1 LNPKVGKQ
9 IYIFNPGKRVEMQ
22 VNQSVVSGSG
32 EQKTTKNSK
41 AENVSSQKASTLTT
55 ANSGSKSAQLKNMS
69 AYLKI
74 VSRLENMNAR
84 QDSLPEPAIQGF
96 IQGIEKQVSQM
107 NDHEKALLLRIPE
120 VKALNAKNVEELI
133 EKIEDNLLD
142 EQASVALFEL
152 LRQPQFVELID
163 PTRKLP
169 TYVNANPAQPAAT
182 IKGDFSSQPSQQ
194 QVPANN
200 SDATAASQTPTQ
212 NSAEPVTA
220 DSKVLTP

>member
-1 LNPKVGKQ
+1 
-9 IYIFNPGKRVEMQ
+9 MQ

-41 AENVSSQKASTLTT
+41 AENVSSQKASSLTT

-169 TYVNANPAQPAAT
+169 TYVNTNPALPAAT
-182 IKGDFSSQPSQQ
+182 IKGDFSSQPSLQ